1 MRLFVMLFALA
12 AIIMFFALALK
23 RGTENRKDIM
33 EIEKKERRT
42 TGETGE
48 NAEEEPSVGLGSFS
62 SIKNTVGKTLKCL
75 GIIILFAG
83 TIISLCLAQ
92 TENADFYS
100 IQFGFSFLLFFTCEL
115 ITCAAGFL
123 FIGLGEIIK
132 LLTDISIS
140 LRKI

>member
-33 EIEKKERRT
+33 EIEKKERKT
-42 TGETGE
+42 TGE
-48 NAEEEPSVGLGSFS
+48 NAEEEPTIGSS
-62 SIKNTVGKTLKCL
+62 SFTGIKNTIGKTLKCL

-83 TIISLCLAQ
+83 TIIGLCLAQ
-92 TENADFYS
+92 TETADFYS